1 MFDDNLEEIKKNL
14 REREETGNRKH
25 MADTHGDF
33 IKQCVDQGKVKVE
46 WIETKEN
53 LADIM
58 TKPLPL
64 EAFVYL
70 RDKIMNIES
79 KQN

>member
-1 MFDDNLEEIKKNL
+1 
-14 REREETGNRKH
+14 
-25 MADTHGDF
+25 
-33 IKQCVDQGKVKVE
+33 
-46 WIETKEN
+46 

-64 EAFVYL
+64 EAFAYL

-79 KQN
+79 EQS